1 MDSHLRAALAVLCFA
16 AAVASVLVSTPS
28 VSGDEEVEVVFDFS
42 PPQASYLPG
51 KDFSINFTVRNVL
64 ADMSEYGYPNDIK
77 VTALLAHFSWM
88 APNVWVTENV
98 SATSEWLLPGELHTY
113 PLNTSVPANIS
124 AGTYSYLL
132 KVEYKWLNAWGES
145 VPTPWTSITY
155 RDFVVTS
162 ESVEDGVPT
171 NPDYLSFTIAGI
183 AIVLAVGAIGAVL
196 YFRSG
201 EGRQRGVVTRANGIE
216 AAVASESLASSTA
229 YPIITA
235 APGEQ
240 FPVERGFLYLVK
252 EKRPAIAFGMF
263 NEAVNHGSKGML
275 VVREHPNRLKQVHEF
290 QAAKILWLTRRA
302 GVNHIDPTHLSLLNL
317 EITKFVEG
325 SPRSVILL
333 EGLEYVITQND
344 FEAVLRF
351 VNHLHDFVLTH
362 DCAVIVVIDPRV
374 LSTRELALLE
384 RSAKIVEPAEH
395 FEPRN
400 GKVPEELEA

>member
-1 MDSHLRAALAVLCFA
+1 MIGKTRTAVLGLCIAVIAGHLALGLGVIQGA
-16 AAVASVLVSTPS
+16 ADAPINITFEFYPPSASYAPGDELQVNITARNTIT
-28 VSGDEEVEVVFDFS
+28 SGDFVYDDLAYKEKVV
-42 PPQASYLPG
+42 
-51 KDFSINFTVRNVL
+51 NVSVH
-64 ADMSEYGYPNDIK
+64 MG
-77 VTALLAHFSWM
+77 WM
-88 APNVWVTENV
+88 APNEFAWDNV
-98 SATSEWLLPGELHTY
+98 SATSLWLDPDG
-113 PLNTSVPANIS
+113 VGV
-124 AGTYSYLL
+124 GTYSISL
-132 KVEYKWLNAWGES
+132 S
-145 VPTPWTSITY
+145 VPESAAVKTYSYYFRIEYLSHTPWGNITNVWGIDLTY
-155 RDFVVTS
+155 HDFVVT
-162 ESVEDGVPT
+162 EEVDVEINYVP
-171 NPDYLSFTIAGI
+171 YLALAGLI
-183 AIVLAVGAIGAVL
+183 LAVGAIGAVL
-196 YFRSG
+196 YFRSD
-201 EGRQRGVVTRANGIE
+201 EQRRRGAAAKTNGIE
-216 AAVASESLASSTA
+216 AATASESATTSTA

-252 EKRPAIAFGMF
+252 EKRPAVAFGMF

-290 QAAKILWLTRRA
+290 QATKILWLTRRA

-325 SPRSVILL
+325 NPKSVILL

-395 FEPRN
+395 FDARN
-400 GKVPEELEA
+400 GRVPEELEA

>member
-1 MDSHLRAALAVLCFA
+1 MIEKARTAVLGLCIVVIAGQLALGLGSVRGAEGAPINITFEFVPPA
-16 AAVASVLVSTPS
+16 ASYSP
-28 VSGDEEVEVVFDFS
+28 GDELQVNITARNTITSSDFVYDDLAYKEKVV
-42 PPQASYLPG
+42 
-51 KDFSINFTVRNVL
+51 NVSVH
-64 ADMSEYGYPNDIK
+64 MG
-77 VTALLAHFSWM
+77 WM
-88 APNVWVTENV
+88 APNEFAWNNI
-98 SATSEWLLPGELHTY
+98 SATSLWLDPDGLGVGIYSINL
-113 PLNTSVPANIS
+113 SVPES
-124 AGTYSYLL
+124 AEVKTYSYYFR
-132 KVEYKWLNAWGES
+132 VEYLS
-145 VPTPWTSITY
+145 HTPWGNITNVWGTDLTY
-155 RDFVVTS
+155 HDFVVA
-162 ESVEDGVPT
+162 EEVDAEINYVP
-171 NPDYLSFTIAGI
+171 YLALAGLI
-183 AIVLAVGAIGAVL
+183 VAIGAIGAVL
-196 YFRSG
+196 YFRG
-201 EGRQRGVVTRANGIE
+201 DEQRHRGTPARTNALETAAASE
-216 AAVASESLASSTA
+216 AAASSTA

-290 QAAKILWLTRRA
+290 QATKILWLTRRA

-317 EITKFVEG
+317 EITKFVETN
-325 SPRSVILL
+325 PKSVILL

-384 RSAKIVEPAEH
+384 RSAKIVEPADH

>member
-1 MDSHLRAALAVLCFA
+1 MTLKSRTAVFGLCIAVIAGHLALGLGLAEAAQVAPISVTFEFLPPA
-16 AAVASVLVSTPS
+16 ATYAPGDDLMVNITARNTIT
-28 VSGDEEVEVVFDFS
+28 SGDFLYDDLAYKEKVV
-42 PPQASYLPG
+42 
-51 KDFSINFTVRNVL
+51 NVSVH
-64 ADMSEYGYPNDIK
+64 MG
-77 VTALLAHFSWM
+77 WM
-88 APNVWVTENV
+88 APNEFAWNNV
-98 SATSEWLLPGELHTY
+98 SAGSSWLEPDGAGVETY
-113 PLNTSVPANIS
+113 SVNLSVPDS
-124 AGTYSYLL
+124 AVAKTYSYYFR
-132 KVEYKWLNAWGES
+132 VEYLS
-145 VPTPWTSITY
+145 HTPWGNITNVWGTDLTY
-155 RDFVVTS
+155 HDFVVA
-162 ESVEDGVPT
+162 EE
-171 NPDYLSFTIAGI
+171 
-183 AIVLAVGAIGAVL
+183 VGAEIDYIPYMALAGFILAIGALGAVL
-196 YFRSG
+196 YFRSDERRRRDLSARTNG
-201 EGRQRGVVTRANGIE
+201 AEGVPVLD
-216 AAVASESLASSTA
+216 AAAASTS

-252 EKRPAIAFGMF
+252 EKRPAVAFGMF

-325 SPRSVILL
+325 NPRSVILL

-384 RSAKIVEPAEH
+384 RAAKIVEPAEH

-400 GKVPEELEA
+400 GRISEELEA